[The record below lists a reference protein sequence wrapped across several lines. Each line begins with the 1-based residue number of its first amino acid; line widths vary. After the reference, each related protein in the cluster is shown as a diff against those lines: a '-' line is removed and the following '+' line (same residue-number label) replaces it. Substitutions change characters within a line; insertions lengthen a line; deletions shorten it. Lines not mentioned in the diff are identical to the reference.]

1 MAFNVLVSTRFFDL
15 AAEQLLRDNGCEVTR
30 TGLPDDVQDDT
41 LGDAALNRLLEGADG
56 WIVGTA
62 PVTRDLLLAHPG
74 LKVIARRGVG
84 YNTVDVDAARELRR
98 FVTIAPGGNEPAVA
112 DHAVG
117 MMLDIAKRLHEGHL
131 AMQAGRWSPLVGT
144 ELFGKT
150 VGLVGFGRIA
160 QAVAKRVKGFDTT
173 ILAYDPYPN
182 QAAAEAVG
190 ARFVDLSELLAE
202 SDYVSLHLPLT
213 KDTQH
218 LIGREAL
225 STMKAGAI
233 LINTARG
240 GLIDEAALLDAL
252 KEGHLT
258 GAGLDVFE
266 GEADPRRRD
275 TILELI
281 ALPNVIAT
289 AHAGGSSDEG
299 LSRTNRI
306 SAQTVIDVL
315 HGRPPQP
322 QCVVV
327 EGDLDSRGEG
337 GASTGCVA

>member
-1 MAFNVLVSTRFFDL
+1 MAFTVLVSTRFFDP
-15 AAEQLLRDNGCEVTR
+15 AAEQLLRDNGCEVRR

-41 LGDAALNRLLEGADG
+41 LDDVTLDRLLEGVNG

-62 PVTRDLLLAHPG
+62 PVTRDRLMVHPG
-74 LKVIARRGVG
+74 LRVIARRGVG
-84 YNTVDVDAARELRR
+84 YNTVDVDAARDLRR

-117 MMLDIAKRLHEGHL
+117 MMLDIAKRLREGHL
-131 AMQAGRWSPLVGT
+131 AMQADRWSPLVGT

-190 ARFVDLSELLAE
+190 ARFVDLPELLAA

-213 KDTQH
+213 EGTQYI
-218 LIGREAL
+218 IGREAL
-225 STMKAGAI
+225 STMKSGAI

-240 GLIDEAALLDAL
+240 GLIDETALLDAL
-252 KEGHLT
+252 KDGRVM

-266 GEADPRRRD
+266 GESDPNRRD

-289 AHAGGSSDEG
+289 AHAAGSSTEG
-299 LSRTNRI
+299 LVRTNRI

-315 HGRPPQP
+315 HGKAPQP

-327 EGDLDSRGEG
+327 EGDLAAIGDA
-337 GASTGCVA
+337 GASAGCAA